1 MKKSPLLPILLSLL
15 LVSSCKTSEKI
26 LYMQDAPINQPM
38 PVQEEKYITI
48 RPLDVISIVV
58 SSKDPQLAALFNLPR
73 VSYEAAGVGNSTL
86 GGTLRLSNYTVD
98 EKGMIDF
105 PVLGAIQAQGKTR
118 RQLATYIKTQLIE
131 RDLIKD
137 PVVTIDYVNLKISV
151 LGEVKNPG
159 RYSVDRDQITLMDA
173 ISIAG
178 DLTIYG
184 KRDGVMVI
192 REDESKRTTYKV
204 DLRSSSLFDS
214 PVYYLRQNDIV
225 YVEPNTVRAGQSTI
239 NENSVKS
246 VSLWITMGSFL
257 SSLAVLIVNL
267 AK

>member
-1 MKKSPLLPILLSLL
+1 
-15 LVSSCKTSEKI
+15 
-26 LYMQDAPINQPM
+26 MQDAPINQPM

-73 VSYEAAGVGNSTL
+73 VAYEAGQAGNIPGSN
-86 GGTLRLSNYTVD
+86 RISNYTVD
-98 EKGMIDF
+98 EEGMIDY
-105 PVLGAIQAQGKTR
+105 PVLGEIEAKGKTR
-118 RQLATYIKTQLIE
+118 RQLAAHIKTQLIE

-151 LGEVKNPG
+151 LGEVKSPG

-173 ISIAG
+173 ISMAG
-178 DLTIYG
+178 DLTIHG
-184 KRDGVMVI
+184 KRDGIMVI

-204 DLRSSSLFDS
+204 DIRSSALFDS

-225 YVEPNTVRAGQSTI
+225 YIEPNTVRAGQSTL
-239 NENSVKS
+239 NENSIKS
-246 VSLWITMGSFL
+246 LSMWVTLGSFL

>member
-73 VSYEAAGVGNSTL
+73 VAYEAGMGNTAL
-86 GGTLRLSNYTVD
+86 GGNMRLSNYTVD
-98 EKGMIDF
+98 EEGMIDF
-105 PVLGAIQAQGKTR
+105 PVLGEIQAKGKTR
-118 RQLATYIKTQLIE
+118 RELAAYIKNELIS

-151 LGEVKNPG
+151 LGEVKSPG

>member
-73 VSYEAAGVGNSTL
+73 VAYEAGMGNTAL
-86 GGTLRLSNYTVD
+86 GGNMRLSNYTVD
-98 EKGMIDF
+98 EDGMIDY
-105 PVLGAIQAQGKTR
+105 PVLGEIEAKGKTR
-118 RQLATYIKTQLIE
+118 RQLAAYIKNELIS

-151 LGEVKNPG
+151 LGEVKSPG
-159 RYSVDRDQITLMDA
+159 RYNVDRDQITLMDA

>member
-1 MKKSPLLPILLSLL
+1 MKKSPLLPILLSPL

-73 VSYEAAGVGNSTL
+73 VSYEAGMGNTGL

-118 RQLATYIKTQLIE
+118 RQLATYIKNELIS

-151 LGEVKNPG
+151 LGEVKTPG
-159 RYSVDRDQITLMDA
+159 RYNVDRDQITLMDA
-173 ISIAG
+173 ISMAG

-204 DLRSSSLFDS
+204 DIRSSALFDS

-225 YVEPNTVRAGQSTI
+225 YVEPNTVRAGQSTL
-239 NENSVKS
+239 NENSIKS

>member
-1 MKKSPLLPILLSLL
+1 MKKSPLLPILLFLL

-73 VSYEAAGVGNSTL
+73 VAYEAGQAGNMP
-86 GGTLRLSNYTVD
+86 GGYRLSNYTVGED
-98 EKGMIDF
+98 GMIDF
-105 PVLGAIQAQGKTR
+105 PVLGEIEARGKTR
-118 RQLATYIKTQLIE
+118 RQLAAYIKNELIS

-151 LGEVKNPG
+151 LGEVRSPG
-159 RYSVDRDQITLMDA
+159 RYNVDRDQITLMDA